1 MLLNFLA
8 IVFFS
13 LLLIKATDVL
23 VIHLKSLSRKIAVG
37 GFALAAFLVGFS
49 TSLPE
54 LFVGLTSAF
63 EGIPTLSLGNLIGAN
78 ISNLS
83 LVVGLAAFLGGGVK
97 IRNGAERRDLFYAF
111 LAGAIPLI
119 FLFDKE
125 LGRIEGIVLII
136 IYLSYNY
143 FLLRKRDQTLEENG
157 GFWRGFLRRFQHKE
171 TKKELEIIFLSLVL
185 IIISADI
192 MVRLAKTIAVSIN
205 FPPFLIGLFLLAIGT
220 SLPELVFGFEAVRKK
235 EGEML
240 IGNLIGTLVINSTL
254 IVGLVA
260 LISPIKIK
268 TFSDYTLASVV
279 FVTLFLLVYV
289 FTKTKNRLEKWEG
302 LALVAVYIIFFILEL
317 M

>member
-192 MVRLAKTIAVSIN
+192 KVRLAKTIAVSIN

-240 IGNLIGTLVINSTL
+240 MGNLIGSLVINSTL

>member
-143 FLLRKRDQTLEENG
+143 LLLRKRDQTLEENG

-240 IGNLIGTLVINSTL
+240 MGNLIGSLVINSTL

>member
-111 LAGAIPLI
+111 LAGAI
-119 FLFDKE
+119 
-125 LGRIEGIVLII
+125 
-136 IYLSYNY
+136 
-143 FLLRKRDQTLEENG
+143 
-157 GFWRGFLRRFQHKE
+157 
-171 TKKELEIIFLSLVL
+171 
-185 IIISADI
+185 
-192 MVRLAKTIAVSIN
+192 
-205 FPPFLIGLFLLAIGT
+205 
-220 SLPELVFGFEAVRKK
+220 
-235 EGEML
+235 
-240 IGNLIGTLVINSTL
+240 
-254 IVGLVA
+254 
-260 LISPIKIK
+260 
-268 TFSDYTLASVV
+268 
-279 FVTLFLLVYV
+279 
-289 FTKTKNRLEKWEG
+289 LEKEIR
-302 LALVAVYIIFFILEL
+302 L
-317 M
+317 

>member
-143 FLLRKRDQTLEENG
+143 FLLRKRNEALDENG

-240 IGNLIGTLVINSTL
+240 MGNLIGSLVINSTL

>member
-240 IGNLIGTLVINSTL
+240 MGNLIGSLVINSTL

>member
-1 MLLNFLA
+1 
-8 IVFFS
+8 
-13 LLLIKATDVL
+13 
-23 VIHLKSLSRKIAVG
+23 
-37 GFALAAFLVGFS
+37 
-49 TSLPE
+49 
-54 LFVGLTSAF
+54 
-63 EGIPTLSLGNLIGAN
+63 
-78 ISNLS
+78 
-83 LVVGLAAFLGGGVK
+83 
-97 IRNGAERRDLFYAF
+97 
-111 LAGAIPLI
+111 
-119 FLFDKE
+119 
-125 LGRIEGIVLII
+125 
-136 IYLSYNY
+136 
-143 FLLRKRDQTLEENG
+143 
-157 GFWRGFLRRFQHKE
+157 
-171 TKKELEIIFLSLVL
+171 
-185 IIISADI
+185 

-240 IGNLIGTLVINSTL
+240 MGNLIGSLVINSTL

>member
-97 IRNGAERRDLFYAF
+97 IRNGAERRDVFYAF

-143 FLLRKRDQTLEENG
+143 LLLRKRDQTLEENG

-171 TKKELEIIFLSLVL
+171 TKKELEIIFFSLVL

-240 IGNLIGTLVINSTL
+240 MGNLIGSLVINSTL

>member
-143 FLLRKRDQTLEENG
+143 FLLRKRNKVLDESG

-171 TKKELEIIFLSLVL
+171 TKKELEIIFLSLAL

-240 IGNLIGTLVINSTL
+240 MGNLIGSLVINSTL
-254 IVGLVA
+254 SVGL
-260 LISPIKIK
+260 
-268 TFSDYTLASVV
+268 
-279 FVTLFLLVYV
+279 VTLFLLVYV